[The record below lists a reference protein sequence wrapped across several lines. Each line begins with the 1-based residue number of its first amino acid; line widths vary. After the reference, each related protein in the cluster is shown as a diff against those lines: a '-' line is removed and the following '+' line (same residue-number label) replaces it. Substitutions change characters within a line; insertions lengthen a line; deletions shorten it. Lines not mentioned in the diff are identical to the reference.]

1 VVLYIDI
8 ETRDLAMSKIKKVLI
23 IEDNDCLLR
32 LMDHYFGKR
41 YTVFPTRNGLDAMR
55 YLNDGIL
62 PDIILLDWD
71 MPVMG
76 GEMFLEGLKTSSFF
90 KDIPVIVISGSKP
103 MEEFKN
109 IEANSCFEKPFDP
122 RKLNAQIQ
130 SALSEA

>member
-55 YLNDGIL
+55 YLNDEKDL
-62 PDIILLDWD
+62 RL
-71 MPVMG
+71 VA
-76 GEMFLEGLKTSSFF
+76 FLKIF
-90 KDIPVIVISGSKP
+90 
-103 MEEFKN
+103 
-109 IEANSCFEKPFDP
+109 
-122 RKLNAQIQ
+122 
-130 SALSEA
+130 LS

>member
-1 VVLYIDI
+1 
-8 ETRDLAMSKIKKVLI
+8 MNKIKKVLI

-32 LMDHYFGKR
+32 LMNHYFGKR

-55 YLNDGIL
+55 QLNDGIL

-76 GEMFLEGLKTSSFF
+76 GERFLEGLKTSSFF

-103 MEEFKN
+103 IEEFED

-122 RKLNAQIQ
+122 RKLNDQIQ
-130 SALSEA
+130 LTLSEA

>member
-1 VVLYIDI
+1 
-8 ETRDLAMSKIKKVLI
+8 MNKIKKVLI

-55 YLNDGIL
+55 HLNGGNL

-76 GEMFLEGLKTSSFF
+76 GERFLEGLKTSSFF
-90 KDIPVIVISGSKP
+90 KDIPVIVISGSKSK
-103 MEEFKN
+103 EEFEN

-122 RKLNAQIQ
+122 RKLNDQIQ
-130 SALSEA
+130 LALAEA